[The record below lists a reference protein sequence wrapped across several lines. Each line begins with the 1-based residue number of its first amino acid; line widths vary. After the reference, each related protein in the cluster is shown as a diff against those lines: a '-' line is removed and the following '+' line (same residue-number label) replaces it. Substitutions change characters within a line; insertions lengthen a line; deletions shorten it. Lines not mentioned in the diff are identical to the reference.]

1 MKKWTKEIS
10 IDAPIEVVW
19 KLLDGSLE
27 DMQRIMP
34 QVVENTL
41 IKDTP
46 DKIGSVYSQVYKE
59 GKRTQRYDVT
69 TLHYL
74 NTPLKKEL
82 KVGFILA
89 NMFDITAEY
98 QLVKLDENK
107 TLFTYSTT
115 NKPLKWFIKLIL
127 KLANSDK
134 VVVQFTNRVKEVA
147 EAEAKAVM
155 V

>member
-1 MKKWTKEIS
+1 MKKWTKEIT

-19 KLLDGSLE
+19 QLLDGSLE
-27 DMQRIMP
+27 DMQKIMP

-41 IKDTP
+41 MKETP
-46 DKIGSVYSQVYKE
+46 NKIGSVYSQVYKE
-59 GKRTQRYDVT
+59 GKRTHRYDVT
-69 TLHYL
+69 VLHYL
-74 NTPLKKEL
+74 NTPTKKEL

-98 QLVKLDENK
+98 QLIKLDENK
-107 TLFTYSTT
+107 TLFIYSTT

-134 VVVQFTNRVKEVA
+134 VVVQFTERVKEVA
-147 EAEAKAVM
+147 ESESKAVP